1 MEYPQ
6 VKRAIEI
13 FQKLRDPKDGCPWD
27 LAQDHKSLLK
37 YLVEESYEYIAA
49 VESGKIED
57 MEDELGDV
65 LLQVLLHAQIA
76 SESGHFDIESVAER
90 LADKMVYRHPH
101 IFSDVTADTPEEV
114 LKNWRALKKKEK
126 DAKQEDGKP
135 KYHFS
140 ENDLAMP
147 ALLSAH
153 RIGKRSQD
161 VNFDWDTVEQVA
173 DKVQEEWDEVQH
185 ELKDIENNKDAIYEE
200 IGDLLFSV
208 TQLARHLKIDS
219 EAALRDANKKFINR
233 FNHMEDEMNAQGLDM
248 MKLTVPELEDVWQ
261 TVKKKLKKK

>member
-6 VKRAIEI
+6 VRRAVEI
-13 FQKLRDPKDGCPWD
+13 FEKLRDPNGGCPWD

-49 VESGKIED
+49 VESGDIAH
-57 MEDELGDV
+57 MEEELGDV
-65 LLQVLLHAQIA
+65 FLQVLLHAQIA
-76 SESGHFDIESVAER
+76 SESGHFDIESVAKK

-101 IFSDVTADTPEEV
+101 VFGDVAAETPEEV
-114 LKNWRALKKKEK
+114 LINWKILKEK
-126 DAKQEDGKP
+126 EKEKP

-147 ALLSAH
+147 ALMSAH

-161 VNFDWDTVEQVA
+161 VNFDWDTVSQVA
-173 DKVQEEWDEVQH
+173 EKVQEEWDEVQH
-185 ELKDIENNKDAIYEE
+185 ELKDIENNKEEIYEE

-208 TQLARHLKIDS
+208 TQLARHLDIDA
-219 EAALRDANKKFINR
+219 EEALRDANKKFINR
-233 FNHMEDEMNAQGLDM
+233 FNHMEDEMNHQSLDM
-248 MKLTVPELEDVWQ
+248 MKLTVPELEEVWQ